1 VIEKY
6 DEGRE
11 AVQAGECYRLE
22 KAMQIKIYRIQI
34 TLFPTAAA
42 TFAHISFHL
51 PACTG
56 LHFFSLAFNG
66 HCCQIY
72 TETGIYQK
80 RDSVFRPKDRHE
92 RFAGNALI
100 FSQSISGIF
109 N

>member
-1 VIEKY
+1 MTK
-6 DEGRE
+6 GRE

-22 KAMQIKIYRIQI
+22 KALQIKYIEFKLRFSQRQRH
-34 TLFPTAAA
+34 LS
-42 TFAHISFHL
+42 AHIPSHL

-66 HCCQIY
+66 HCSQIY

-80 RDSVFRPKDRHE
+80 RGSVFRPKDRHE
-92 RFAGNALI
+92 RFAGNAL
-100 FSQSISGIF
+100 FFRQSISGTF